1 MKKKKQK
8 EVKPEYVRALDN
20 SAAYNYDVY
29 NIKAGEKVVLF
40 IVALAIGSALGYL
53 FYGGLAK
60 DEFGEPTTTTYI
72 LNILFCGVSTIITFC
87 ILLPYRR
94 NSVIEK
100 RRKELRRQF
109 RELLDTLTTSIGSG
123 KNVTDSFMSA
133 SKDLSLVYS
142 EDDYIMLELKIIRNG
157 IDNGLQIEDLLT
169 DFGQRSGIEDII
181 SFAGVFETCAQRGG
195 NLKDIIRTVQEILAD
210 KMSVEEQIETVVSSS
225 KMEQKIM
232 LVMPVF
238 IVGIIKMS
246 DSDFANNYATT
257 TGVISTTVGLALFIF
272 AYLLGKKMLNIK
284 V

>member
-29 NIKAGEKVVLF
+29 NIKTGEKIVLF

-60 DEFGEPTTTTYI
+60 DELGEPTTTTYV
-72 LNILFCGVSTIITFC
+72 LNILFCGVSTVITFC

-94 NSVIEK
+94 NSVIDK